1 MTESQSNRRY
11 PRVVIRERSDDYCE
25 FELHNT
31 DASVANSLRRVITAE
46 VPTIAI
52 DLVEIE
58 FNSTVLNDEFIAHRL
73 GLVPLVSTA
82 VRRMTSPFESVGDE
96 DEWTDV
102 EMSLNVKCTS
112 DETMDVTSNDLVLD
126 PEHPEVYPVGMP
138 LGKPWEG
145 LRHWNIKSMNLM
157 DI

>member
-1 MTESQSNRRY
+1 MSRKESYRRF
-11 PRVVIRERSDDYCE
+11 PRVAIREVSEDYCE
-25 FELHNT
+25 FELHGT
-31 DASVANSLRRVITAE
+31 DASVANSLRRVIQAE

-58 FNSTVLNDEFIAHRL
+58 VNSTVLNDEFIAHRL

-82 VRRMTSPFESVGDE
+82 VSRMTSPFESVGDD

-102 EMSLNVKCTS
+102 EMTLNVKCTS

-126 PEHPEVYPVGMP
+126 PLHPEVCPVGAP
-138 LGKPWEG
+138 A
-145 LRHWNIKSMNLM
+145 
-157 DI
+157 